1 MGRIIHKSKRHLEKA
16 PARTIDSLYGGN
28 NRDAPGLP
36 ARARPTL
43 HRTSGGPRARPVQS
57 LLLAAGA
64 SMKVTLIPVT
74 PFQQNC
80 SLVVCE
86 KTGRAAVVDPGGDL
100 ERIEEEIARQN
111 VQLEKV
117 LLTHGHI
124 DHCGGAKALAT
135 RYGVPIVGPQ
145 EDERFWIEQLPT
157 QSQRFGFPAA
167 ETFEPDHW
175 LNDGDTVQVGDETLE
190 VYHCPGHTP
199 GHVVF
204 FSRAHRVAIV
214 GDVLFA
220 GSIGRTDFPRGNHA
234 DLVRS
239 IKEKLWP
246 LGDDV
251 TFVPGHGPVST
262 FGDERR
268 TNPFVS
274 DKVFG

>member
-1 MGRIIHKSKRHLEKA
+1 MGGIIHKSKGHLEKA

-43 HRTSGGPRARPVQS
+43 RRRSGGPRARPVQS

-135 RYGVPIVGPQ
+135 HYGVPIVGPQ